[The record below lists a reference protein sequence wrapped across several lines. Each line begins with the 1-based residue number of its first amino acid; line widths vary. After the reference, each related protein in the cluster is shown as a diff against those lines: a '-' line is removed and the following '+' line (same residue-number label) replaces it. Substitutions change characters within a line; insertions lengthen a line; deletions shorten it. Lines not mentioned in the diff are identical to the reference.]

1 VASATKDSQPARTPL
16 ERERRAQGLSRPELA
31 RRAGVDRG
39 SVWRAEVGRVVPH
52 PATKRLIA
60 AALDLDEA
68 RVFPEAGGEGA

>member
-1 VASATKDSQPARTPL
+1 MASSPKGSHYARTPL

-52 PATKRLIA
+52 PITQAAIA
-60 AALDLDEA
+60 AALEIDPQY
-68 RVFPEAGGEGA
+68 VFPTQGGEAA